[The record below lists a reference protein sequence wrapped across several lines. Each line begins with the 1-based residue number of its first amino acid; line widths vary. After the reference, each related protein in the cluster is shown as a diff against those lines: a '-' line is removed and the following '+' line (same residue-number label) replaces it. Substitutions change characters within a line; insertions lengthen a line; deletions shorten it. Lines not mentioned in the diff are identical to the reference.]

1 MTDEIQLAR
10 TRWGAVCAVLR
21 RTPVAGDIGEDVPQL
36 DHALQTAA
44 LARDAN
50 APDGEILAALLHDI
64 GHLLDE
70 ATDARLSAP
79 EGAGDLGAA
88 DHEIVGARFL
98 AENGFGCDVTDLV
111 RSHVQAKRYLVHAN
125 ASYRARLS
133 DASTHTLE
141 LQGGPMTPAQARD
154 FEGTPHFAAC
164 LRLRSWD
171 ERAKVPDAVVPPLDA
186 YTAMAERH
194 LLR

>member
-1 MTDEIQLAR
+1 MTDESQLAR
-10 TRWGAVCAVLR
+10 TRWGAVCAVLQR
-21 RTPVAGDIGEDVPQL
+21 APTAGDIGEDIPQL

-44 LARDAN
+44 LARNAN
-50 APDGEILAALLHDI
+50 APDCEILAALLHDI

-79 EGAGDLGAA
+79 GSGSDLGAT
-88 DHEIVGARFL
+88 DHETMGARFL
-98 AENGFGCDVTDLV
+98 TEHGFRCEVTDLV
-111 RSHVQAKRYLVHAN
+111 QSHVQAKRYLVHAN
-125 ASYRARLS
+125 VSYRARLS

-141 LQGGPMTPAQARD
+141 LQGGAMTTAEARA

-186 YTAMAERH
+186 YAAMAERH
-194 LLR
+194 LRR